1 MRTRRW
7 MAWTYVQPFK
17 RYDANSNGTYRS
29 INCSSIYSELKL
41 KPTGMQNFMEWIMD
55 FVKGII
61 KSNMDWKTGGRF
73 HVLGITLI
81 MFIFVANMLR
91 SSISIMYD
99 GDLWWKSPTAD
110 PTVTMTLSSNGHSI
124 NTLLWY

>member
-1 MRTRRW
+1 MLFVTCLIVFLIAFLATRNL
-7 MAWTYVQPFK
+7 Q
-17 RYDANSNGTYRS
+17 
-29 INCSSIYSELKL
+29 L

-73 HVLGITLI
+73 HVLGITLNY
-81 MFIFVANMLR
+81 VHSR
-91 SSISIMYD
+91 SERTRSYHLQSCRMVY
-99 GDLWWKSPTAD
+99 LWWKSPTAD
-110 PTVTMTLSSNGHSI
+110 PISNNDTCCQWFIAI